1 MVLGQQDHTM
11 DMTIPYH
18 GQHVLT
24 QFPSQSPCH
33 EMCVLGA
40 WPAVDNWTG
49 SRDSEGVEPPRT
61 VTIGAVTQYKEESN
75 KYHSN
80 TLL

>member
-24 QFPSQSPCH
+24 RFPSHSPCH
-33 EMCVLGA
+33 EMWEMGA
-40 WPAVDNWTG
+40 WPAMGNWAG
-49 SRDSEGVEPPRT
+49 SQDSGCVEIPCA
-61 VTIGAVTQYKEESN
+61 VTIGAVTQSKEESN
-75 KYHSN
+75 KS
-80 TLL
+80 L